1 MPRSAPRVG
10 GLVFSLLAA
19 ACGGRSSYSAALP
32 ALPFPADTN
41 TTEALRRGVIHRYI
55 YSSTGPWAI
64 HVLEVDL
71 DRCYRGLALKGAAGA
86 IGREK
91 TSVLLRQ
98 LQQTGEVSGGVNAD
112 FFLFAPPGVPTGA
125 MISRGRVVTGPSSQ
139 PVLAFDSAGAPHI
152 ITLRTRG
159 SATIAGRRFEIAG
172 WNRSVPDGLALFDAA
187 WAPALDTASSA
198 IEVVLRGNLFQQV
211 VLVDTTTSG
220 AAVPGDGSV
229 LLARRDAPA
238 DLRAALGALRP
249 GDTVRV
255 ERSLEPMH
263 PWEAVGG
270 RPVLVRDSAVTG
282 AVDTEGQPGFATGRH
297 PRTAVGIARSGKRL
311 ILVVVDGRQK
321 PYSDGMSLRELAN
334 LMLALGARE
343 AINLDGGGSSTF
355 VVAGSTARDSLRIA
369 NRPSD
374 PAGERPVGN
383 ALAILEGCG
392 GKGNGEPGTGKR

>member
-1 MPRSAPRVG
+1 MRRK
-10 GLVFSLLAA
+10 GLVFTLLAI
-19 ACGGRSSYSAALP
+19 ACGGRSGPSAAP
-32 ALPFPADTN
+32 PVLPFAADTIR
-41 TTEALRRGVIHRYI
+41 TENIRRGVTHRYI

-71 DRCYRGLALKGAAGA
+71 DRCYRALALKGATGA

-98 LQQTGEVSGGVNAD
+98 FEETGEVIGGVNAD

-125 MISRGRVVTGPSSQ
+125 MISRGRVVTGPSTQ

-159 SATIAGRRFEIAG
+159 SATIAGRRFDLAG
-172 WNRSVPDGLALFDAA
+172 WNRSVPDGVTLFDAA

-198 IEVVLRGNLFQQV
+198 IEVVLRGNPIQQV
-211 VLVDTTTSG
+211 VLVDTTLSG
-220 AAVPGDGSV
+220 AAVPRDGSV

-255 ERSLEPMH
+255 ERSLEPTH
-263 PWEAVGG
+263 PWEAIGG

-311 ILVVVDGRQK
+311 FLVVVDGRQK
-321 PYSDGMSLRELAN
+321 PYSDGMTLRDLAN
-334 LMLALGARE
+334 LMLALGARD

-355 VVAGSTARDSLRIA
+355 VVAGRTASDALRLA

-383 ALAILEGCG
+383 ALAIVAGCS
-392 GKGNGEPGTGKR
+392 